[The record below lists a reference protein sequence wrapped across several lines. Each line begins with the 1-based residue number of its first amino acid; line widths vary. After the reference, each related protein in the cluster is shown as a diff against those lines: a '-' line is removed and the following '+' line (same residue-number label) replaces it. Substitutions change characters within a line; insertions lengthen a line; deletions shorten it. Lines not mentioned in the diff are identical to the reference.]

1 MFSPTDADLSSQTD
15 PYDDLP
21 DPIKQYYSRRE
32 YLFLTDSQKATL
44 QQDETEPEWT

>member
-1 MFSPTDADLSSQTD
+1 MFSPTDESLSNPLD
-15 PYDDLP
+15 PYEALP
-21 DPIKQYYSRRE
+21 DAIRQYYSRRE